1 MTRWPVPRRPGWALV
16 ALLLA
21 CPPAVAQRQAVDLE
35 LVLAVDVSSSVDA
48 GEYELQMSGLA
59 RAFRHPDVISAIEAS
74 MAGGVAV
81 TVVQWSGA
89 RAQAVAVDW
98 TRIWDADSAARF
110 ADRILGVPRTIAG
123 GSTSISGAINFAL
136 NEIRSNAFDGAR
148 LTIDVSGDGRS
159 NAGPLPTTLRDQA
172 LAVGVTVNG
181 LAILNEQPFVDTY
194 YKANVIGGPNA
205 FVLVADDYHDFA
217 RAIVEKLVREIG
229 LLLS

>member
-1 MTRWPVPRRPGWALV
+1 MTRWPIPGSPGWALV

-21 CPPAVAQRQAVDLE
+21 CPAAVAQRQAVDLE

-59 RAFRHPDVISAIEAS
+59 KAFRHPDVVSAIEAS
-74 MAGGVAV
+74 AAGGIAV
-81 TVVQWSGA
+81 IVVQWSGT
-89 RAQAVAVDW
+89 RAQAVAVGW
-98 TRIWDADSAARF
+98 TRIWDADTAARF
-110 ADRILGVPRTIAG
+110 ADRILGVPRTITG

-136 NEIRSNAFDGAR
+136 NEIRNNAFDGAR
-148 LTIDVSGDGRS
+148 LTIDISGDGRS
-159 NAGPLPTTLRDQA
+159 NAGPLPATLRDRA

-181 LAILNEQPFVDTY
+181 LAILNDQPFVDTY

-205 FVLVADDYHDFA
+205 FVLPAEDYHDFA

-229 LLLS
+229 RLLS